1 MYVYKN
7 KTRIFYLILSE
18 GVNKETPIRCVH
30 VRTCHEKKIQNDMKH
45 KKICNIILEGLT
57 FILHNSYVLGNSE
70 SIDTHAYRKLI
81 MFRSPIFAVRAE
93 LCGHVHNFFLLTPSL
108 SAFEGLNFLFRS

>member
-1 MYVYKN
+1 
-7 KTRIFYLILSE
+7 
-18 GVNKETPIRCVH
+18 
-30 VRTCHEKKIQNDMKH
+30 MKH

-93 LCGHVHNFFLLTPSL
+93 LCGHVHNFFFINAFPKRIRRFEFLVQELIYLLVVVS
-108 SAFEGLNFLFRS
+108 